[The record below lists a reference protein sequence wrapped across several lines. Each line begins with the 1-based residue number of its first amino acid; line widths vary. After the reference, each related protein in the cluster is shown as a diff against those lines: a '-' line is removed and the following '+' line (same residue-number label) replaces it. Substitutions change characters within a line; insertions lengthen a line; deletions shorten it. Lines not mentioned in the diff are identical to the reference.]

1 MTFFDFCS
9 GIGGGRIGLELNG
22 LECVGHCEI
31 DEKADLTYQL
41 FFKDSKNYGD
51 LTKVDIDKLPDFD
64 FMIAGFPCQ
73 SFSIVGNREGLKDK
87 RGQIIYSLMEIL
99 KKKQVKYF
107 LLENVKGLVNH
118 NRGKTLEI
126 IIKELE
132 NCGYNVFSKVLN
144 SIDYGVPQMRERI
157 YIVGFRSDLGIRDY
171 KFPAPSNLHCD
182 IEDYLD
188 EKNDLELDPNNK
200 TFLNYL
206 SNKYN
211 QNIYS
216 IEEILSW
223 ENRIIDWRQ
232 SNLRKYDKVFPTLRT
247 GRHGILYVKNG
258 KLKKL
263 SGYEA
268 LLLQGFTRKIAEK
281 VKQNNLNNNMVLSQA
296 GNAMTVTV
304 ISEITREML
313 KAIKRNSTS

>member
-22 LECVGHCEI
+22 LECVGHSEI

>member
-22 LECVGHCEI
+22 LECVGHSEI

-132 NCGYNVFSKVLN
+132 NCGYTVFSKVLN